1 MPRWSHHLCSC
12 TWGWWLLQITYT
24 LSLQVNNI
32 RLEHSWTLDSSAGV
46 AIIWLLFVCCS
57 VGGSPHQLVLKLP
70 VFINKFIEETVM
82 GSADF
87 FSRWKQLAKY
97 EPFRKHTPS
106 LPLSLSLSPSLPLSP
121 SLAHYALKIAH
132 TQ

>member
-1 MPRWSHHLCSC
+1 MDTVLWSCHLCSAAG
-12 TWGWWLLQITYT
+12 GWWLLQIIYAVATTYLT
-24 LSLQVNNI
+24 
-32 RLEHSWTLDSSAGV
+32 RLEHLLGTLESTGV
-46 AIIWLLFVCCS
+46 ALFGCCLFVACS

-97 EPFRKHTPS
+97 K
-106 LPLSLSLSPSLPLSP
+106 
-121 SLAHYALKIAH
+121 LAPP
-132 TQ
+132 